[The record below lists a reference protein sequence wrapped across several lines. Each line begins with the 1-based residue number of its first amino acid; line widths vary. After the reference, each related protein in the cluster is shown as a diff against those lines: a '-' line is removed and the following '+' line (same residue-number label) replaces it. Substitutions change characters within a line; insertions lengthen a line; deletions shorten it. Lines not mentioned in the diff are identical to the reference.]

1 MLKNDRNTS
10 LSKTR
15 NIRSDIYNEKL
26 YYILNNFEQID
37 GFLTKNDEDK
47 FRYKRDRE
55 SLGTTSQA
63 VKTSSKTPDTT
74 KPVSSTQTAVPLI
87 TTLNTLSEH
96 NQGNSDSGVISNGAK
111 IAGTTKAPTATSR
124 EVSNGANNRTNVTG
138 AGSGTT
144 KAPTAT
150 TTNPLATTT
159 VKATKPKAASDRHL
173 KEHTADAKQMSDLK
187 QASEP
192 VDQPAEKPVEN
203 VEKSTTKTSLKVTE
217 TPKING
223 TQSSRVLNNNGTG
236 NQSGQTGSPTTQPSR
251 TTGLVDENRDLKNE
265 SDTSGPGVVRTHC
278 YTISKTCP
286 CNIWIFFSCKN

>member
-1 MLKNDRNTS
+1 MLKNDSNTS

-15 NIRSDIYNEKL
+15 NIRSDIYDEKL
-26 YYILNNFEQID
+26 YYILNDFEQID

-47 FRYKRDRE
+47 FRYKRDSE
-55 SLGTTSQA
+55 SLDTTSKPTIKA
-63 VKTSSKTPDTT
+63 SSKTPDTT
-74 KPVSSTQTAVPLI
+74 KHVSSTQTTVPLI

-96 NQGNSDSGVISNGAK
+96 NQSNSDNGVISNGAK
-111 IAGTTKAPTATSR
+111 IAGTTKAPTATSG
-124 EVSNGANNRTNVTG
+124 EVSNGANNGTNVTG

-223 TQSSRVLNNNGTG
+223 TQSSPVLNNNRTG

-265 SDTSGPGVVRTHC
+265 SDATGAGVVRTHC
-278 YTISKTCP
+278 YTI
-286 CNIWIFFSCKN
+286 